1 MQFVFKFC
9 HLSQHCPLEL
19 AFPTSP
25 TSIQDCTF
33 HLRVMS
39 LDDFKN
45 INQILLFPIFKLP
58 AALVLPHSSGYSHT
72 SCPFLSQ
79 TQGRTLPSW
88 SLSALPTADPS
99 SSFHLSSGTS
109 QGTMSTDTS
118 LVFLSLTPLL
128 ITFLL
133 LNSLYIPCWLIR
145 LSAPDFVKEEQ
156 CLAQSKH
163 SINIFE

>member
-1 MQFVFKFC
+1 MQSVFKFC

-39 LDDFKN
+39 LGDFKN

-99 SSFHLSSGTS
+99 HLFISPQELPRAQCLQTHPWFSS
-109 QGTMSTDTS
+109 
-118 LVFLSLTPLL
+118 LSLHSWLPSCYLTVCIYLVGLFAYQHL
-128 ITFLL
+128 ILWK
-133 LNSLYIPCWLIR
+133 NRVWLR
-145 LSAPDFVKEEQ
+145 VRTQ
-156 CLAQSKH
+156 
-163 SINIFE
+163 